1 MELQPEILKK
11 LQKKFKTLNS
21 DISEIFVNVRN
32 KIRYLDGASTRN
44 FKKMQKKFKTLNS
57 DISEIFLIN
66 SRFF

>member
-32 KIRYLDGASTRN
+32 KIRYLDGASTRKLKKKNAEKIQN
-44 FKKMQKKFKTLNS
+44 FEQCQ
-57 DISEIFLIN
+57 
-66 SRFF
+66 